1 MTGFNLASRMSA
13 NAVLPGPV
21 WLIATL
27 LVTLILGPPILSHGY
42 TMLNASLL
50 SAPALYCWSIQRFG
64 ARHAHS

>member
-1 MTGFNLASRMSA
+1 MGR
-13 NAVLPGPV
+13 
-21 WLIATL
+21 IATL
-27 LVTLILGPPILSHGY
+27 LVTLILEPPILNHGY